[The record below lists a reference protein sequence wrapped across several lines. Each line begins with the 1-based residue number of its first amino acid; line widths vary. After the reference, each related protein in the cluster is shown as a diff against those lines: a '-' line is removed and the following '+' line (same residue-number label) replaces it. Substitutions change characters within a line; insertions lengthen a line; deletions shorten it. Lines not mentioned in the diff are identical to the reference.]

1 MRNERDAMILALIE
15 RLKSE
20 VNVARKLSLEHTV
33 LLLQIAVLD
42 LQTVAHSISDDE
54 LRQFVDFI
62 EIGTSGEKTVNV
74 C

>member
-1 MRNERDAMILALIE
+1 MHSERNAVILALIE

-42 LQTVAHSISDDE
+42 LQTIAHSISDDE
-54 LRQFVDFI
+54 LRQFVDFVEI
-62 EIGTSGEKTVNV
+62 ETLGEKTLSV